1 MPNHYFQF
9 KNFRIEQDRCAM
21 KVCTDA
27 CLFGAWI
34 PANNSTGNI
43 LDVGTGTGLLSL
55 MMAQKTTA
63 HIDAVEIDEAAF
75 LQAKENTANS
85 SYNERISVFWGD
97 FNNFKTQKKYDLIIS
112 NPPFYENQL
121 HSADAK
127 DRTAKHATALTLENL
142 FKCASH
148 LLKETGK
155 LAILLPYY
163 RKADCLKWAQL
174 YKLYPE
180 QSIEIQQTQH
190 HASFR
195 YAALFTCNGS
205 VKPQDSTFSIKDADG
220 NYSQTATSLLKPFYQ
235 YL

>member
-9 KNFRIEQDRCAM
+9 KNFRIEQDKCAM

-34 PANNSTGNI
+34 PVDNSPDDI

-55 MMAQKTTA
+55 MMAQKATA
-63 HIDAVEIDEAAF
+63 HIDALEIDEAAF

-85 SYNERISVFWGD
+85 PYNERISILNGD
-97 FNNFKTQKKYDLIIS
+97 FNDFKTCKKYDLIIS

-127 DRTAKHATALTLENL
+127 ERTAKHATALTLENL

-148 LLKETGK
+148 LLKENGK
-155 LAILLPYY
+155 FAILLPFY
-163 RKADCLKWAQL
+163 RKDDCMKWAQSC
-174 YKLYPE
+174 KLYPE
-180 QSIEIQQTQH
+180 QSMQIQQTPNH
-190 HASFR
+190 VFFR
-195 YAALFTCNGS
+195 YAALFSRNGS
-205 VKPQDSTFSIKDADG
+205 VVTEDLSFPIKDEAG
-220 NYSQTATSLLKPFYQ
+220 NYSQTAIALLKPFY
-235 YL
+235 LHL